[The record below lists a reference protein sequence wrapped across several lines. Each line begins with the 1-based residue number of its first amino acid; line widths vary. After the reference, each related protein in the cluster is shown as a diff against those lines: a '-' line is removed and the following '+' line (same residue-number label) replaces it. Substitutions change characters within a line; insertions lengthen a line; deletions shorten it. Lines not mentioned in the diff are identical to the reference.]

1 MTSTSAAW
9 SDDSDAFVQKAV
21 ADLAARLQS
30 PLSAVEIISVVETE
44 WRDSSLGLPQ
54 AGRMYAQVITPGVRI
69 TLSAG
74 GSTYRYHAGQ
84 NSVLAAGVD

>member
-21 ADLAARLQS
+21 ADLAARLER
-30 PLSAVEIISVVETE
+30 PASAIEIESVIETD
-44 WRDSSLGLPQ
+44 WRDSSLGLPEP
-54 AGRMYAQVITPGVRI
+54 GRMYAQVITPGLRI

-74 GSTYRYHAGQ
+74 DSIYRYHVGHNLVLRAG
-84 NSVLAAGVD
+84 AD